1 MTGVCLLAAGM
12 VVATI
17 PADEFTLAWL
27 HSVEKTRWE
36 ERYRVS
42 GDRLALVEARVAGM
56 GAGMEPPP
64 GAHLADG
71 RWSWRPRLAP
81 LPELH
86 LTRSAFARDYDVCWR
101 GHCETLA
108 ALTGS
113 PSTAVIT
120 VRVCARKQ

>member
-1 MTGVCLLAAGM
+1 MRQGSSPARRSSPGTCIGRDDRLPAQARDRTVMTGVCLLAAGM

-17 PADEFTLAWL
+17 PADEFTLAWQ

-64 GAHLADG
+64 GAHFANG
-71 RWSWRPRLAP
+71 HWSWR
-81 LPELH
+81 
-86 LTRSAFARDYDVCWR
+86 
-101 GHCETLA
+101 
-108 ALTGS
+108 
-113 PSTAVIT
+113 
-120 VRVCARKQ
+120 